1 MTNSRTKIS
10 IEDLSE
16 DLRQVAE
23 VIGLDLVARLV
34 ARVGGERVYIPSPG
48 RLGVKARNRAIRNEF
63 TGDNHKEL
71 AVKYGLTVQWIR
83 KIVSGP
89 ESG

>member
-1 MTNSRTKIS
+1 MTNSRAKIS
-10 IEDLSE
+10 MEDLSE

-48 RLGVKARNRAIRNEF
+48 RLGAKARNRAIRNEF
-63 TGDNHKEL
+63 TGENHK
-71 AVKYGLTVQWIR
+71 AK
-83 KIVSGP
+83 VSCKFIEFFAMQPCVAGF
-89 ESG
+89 